1 MIFVPIQAQYLM
13 GSGSWRSSGLLGTMN
28 IQLTTEFVC
37 QDICSFGFTFSR
49 EDFCHLLA
57 KKYFFVLS
65 DCNYG
70 EKQHHWRVS
79 GDENDIL
86 C

>member
-1 MIFVPIQAQYLM
+1 M
-13 GSGSWRSSGLLGTMN
+13 SGITRPLIEKSPHYGAYEVL
-28 IQLTTEFVC
+28 C

-57 KKYFFVLS
+57 KEYFFVLS

-79 GDENDIL
+79 GMRMIFCANDAI